1 MSHSGTKYQNLSR
14 CVDRKRPERSIQK
27 SPVGTLNCAF
37 TQPTWSFWHP
47 LHGVATH
54 GIRDYY
60 AMAHLLQLINAIWI
74 QGISTASATTNELN
88 GRPSRVS
95 ERLAKTSRLEGGNA
109 VESWNET
116 TERVK
121 EVTESKAPLS
131 GSANSIPRTTHT
143 TIKALSQS
151 HAQLSSTFPATRLSS
166 LLTKPKRVFQ
176 RPNALMLLTWNQTM
190 HRRCVWEGLTKSTT
204 QDKS

>member
-1 MSHSGTKYQNLSR
+1 
-14 CVDRKRPERSIQK
+14 
-27 SPVGTLNCAF
+27 
-37 TQPTWSFWHP
+37 
-47 LHGVATH
+47 
-54 GIRDYY
+54 
-60 AMAHLLQLINAIWI
+60 MAHLLQLINAIWI

-131 GSANSIPRTTHT
+131 GSAKYDTH
-143 TIKALSQS
+143 
-151 HAQLSSTFPATRLSS
+151 
-166 LLTKPKRVFQ
+166 
-176 RPNALMLLTWNQTM
+176 NY
-190 HRRCVWEGLTKSTT
+190 
-204 QDKS
+204 